1 MKLKDLNEVLRAD
14 SGALKPGQK
23 VTIKKTGKTYT
34 LVAFMSK
41 GGDRVNPWE
50 KWETEEEGRKDG
62 GVLFHVYGGKPDSHY
77 NVLSIQRQVNV
88 FKMSKE
94 DRAELR
100 KVTLDSND
108 DKAFIDF
115 CSKLNKNNGYT
126 RLDVDVFADGESER
140 DIIRKIKSKKVKG
153 MPPVISGE
161 IVKVGGVPFLKL
173 QDGNYE
179 EL

>member
-1 MKLKDLNEVLRAD
+1 
-14 SGALKPGQK
+14 
-23 VTIKKTGKTYT
+23 
-34 LVAFMSK
+34 
-41 GGDRVNPWE
+41 
-50 KWETEEEGRKDG
+50 
-62 GVLFHVYGGKPDSHY
+62 
-77 NVLSIQRQVNV
+77 
-88 FKMSKE
+88 MSKE